1 MAVRHRE
8 LPVDGIQFHPESV
21 LTPDGPALGAELPRG
36 DADDDPGR
44 RSHGCS
50 TATIS
55 RRDEARAVMGEIMS
69 GEATPAQIGGFLI
82 ALRLKGETADEIAGC
97 AEAMRE
103 HVLAVQP
110 KRDDL
115 VDTAG
120 TGGDGAG
127 TFNISTA
134 AALVAAAAGAGV
146 AKHGNRAVSS
156 SSGSADVLEALGFDL
171 EQPAERIER
180 SIDELGF
187 GFLFAP
193 SHHPAMRHAAPV
205 RRELAARTVFN
216 VLGPLTNPAGARAQV
231 VGVYAP
237 ELVPT
242 IAEVLAQLG
251 SHRAFVVHGAGG
263 VDELSPAGPNLVYEV
278 ADGKVRK
285 REIDPLDFGVP
296 RCKPGE
302 LAGGSPK
309 ENAVADPRDLRG
321 RQGRQARGRPPERG
335 RRDRR
340 RRPRATTS
348 PKATRAAATALD
360 SGAAAARLEELI
372 AFSQEKE
379 AVA

>member
-1 MAVRHRE
+1 MTIQEGLARLLDGHDLSRE
-8 LPVDGIQFHPESV
+8 
-21 LTPDGPALGAELPRG
+21 
-36 DADDDPGR
+36 
-44 RSHGCS
+44 
-50 TATIS
+50 
-55 RRDEARAVMGEIMS
+55 EARAVMGEIMS
-69 GEATPAQIGGFLI
+69 GSATPAQIGGFLI
-82 ALRLKGETADEIAGC
+82 ALRLKSETADEIAGC

-103 HVLAVQP
+103 HVLSVNP

-171 EQPAERIER
+171 EQPAPRIER

-251 SHRAFVVHGAGG
+251 SRRAFVVHGAGG
-263 VDELSPAGPNLVYEV
+263 VDELSPVGPHLVCEV
-278 ADGKVRK
+278 AAGKVRR
-285 REIDPLDFGVP
+285 REIDPLDFGVH

-302 LAGGSPK
+302 LAGGSPE
-309 ENAVADPRDLRG
+309 ENAATIREIFAGMKGAKREAVLLNAGGAIAAGGHADDLAEG
-321 RQGRQARGRPPERG
+321 YEI
-335 RRDRR
+335 
-340 RRPRATTS
+340 
-348 PKATRAAATALD
+348 ATRALD
-360 SGAAAARLEELI
+360 SGAAAERLEQLI
-372 AFSQEKE
+372 GFSQEKE

>member
-1 MAVRHRE
+1 MTIQEGLAR
-8 LPVDGIQFHPESV
+8 LLDGHDLS
-21 LTPDGPALGAELPRG
+21 
-36 DADDDPGR
+36 
-44 RSHGCS
+44 
-50 TATIS
+50 
-55 RRDEARAVMGEIMS
+55 RDEARGVMGEIMS
-69 GEATPAQIGGFLI
+69 GSATPAQIGGFLI
-82 ALRLKGETADEIAGC
+82 ALRVKGETADEIAGC

-103 HVLAVQP
+103 HVLSVSP

-205 RRELAARTVFN
+205 RRELATRTVFN

-242 IAEVLAQLG
+242 IADVLAQLG
-251 SHRAFVVHGAGG
+251 SRRAFVVHGAGG
-263 VDELSPAGPNLVYEV
+263 VDELSPVGPNLVYEV
-278 ADGKVRK
+278 ADGKVRQ

-302 LAGGSPK
+302 LAGGSPE
-309 ENAVADPRDLRG
+309 ENAAAIREIFAG
-321 RQGRQARGRPPERG
+321 ARGAKREAVLLNAG
-335 RRDRR
+335 G
-340 RRPRATTS
+340 AV
-348 PKATRAAATALD
+348 AAGGHAEDLAEGYEIARKALD
-360 SGAAAARLEELI
+360 SGAAAERLEQLV
-372 AFSQEKE
+372 AFSQKKE
-379 AVA
+379 PVA